1 MLNINVADTVAISY
15 LHRVCLYAS
24 GVSDVWSVEKP
35 SCVLH
40 DNTYTVLPPSFFL
53 AHSTEH
59 VAHSVISTYSC
70 LSSSIRLDLSFSA
83 LHLCCTWSIVWDM
96 WIICNVYCVYV
107 LSHIIA
113 MVYLVFK
120 KVFFIISWFI
130 MFSCSYSNLYSTLFH
145 CMSLMNFNV
154 YCSCYSF
161 VALVIIIYHYIISF
175 LINYCTY
182 YTSFM

>member
-1 MLNINVADTVAISY
+1 MFEVWRSLA
-15 LHRVCLYAS
+15 VCCMITCALS
-24 GVSDVWSVEKP
+24 SSP
-35 SCVLH
+35 SSLI
-40 DNTYTVLPPSFFL
+40 
-53 AHSTEH
+53 AHSREFEH
-59 VAHSVISTYSC
+59 AAHSVISTYSC
-70 LSSSIRLDLSFSA
+70 LSSSILLDFSLSA
-83 LHLCCTWSIVWDM
+83 LHLRCTWSLVWDM
-96 WIICNVYCVYV
+96 WIVCNVYCVYV

-113 MVYLVFK
+113 NTMVYLVFE

-130 MFSCSYSNLYSTLFH
+130 MFSCSYSNLCSTLFH

-161 VALVIIIYHYIISF
+161 VALIIIIYHYIISF